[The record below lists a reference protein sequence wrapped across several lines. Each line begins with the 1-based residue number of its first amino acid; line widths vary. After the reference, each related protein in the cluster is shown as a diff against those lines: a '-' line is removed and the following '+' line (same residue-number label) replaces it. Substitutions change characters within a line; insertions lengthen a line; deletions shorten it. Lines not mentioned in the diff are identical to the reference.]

1 MGVYGLVNGQWQ
13 FFPNSFAAE
22 SAGATNVRKQPPGEG
37 TPKPGG
43 GPPNPKMYWDES
55 TSQWRFPQPD
65 GSTPGAMPS
74 IGVPPGS
81 PVLSP
86 FPPGDSGEIAPYP
99 PGQPY
104 PPISGPPGAIGPPVA
119 EPFPM
124 PGVPVQP
131 PAQAQPVVGQ
141 PVGEDFS
148 NYVRNYGD
156 LANAFKKY
164 QAGGGTGDINSWGR
178 LHYKKHG
185 QREGRKVPGGASTQ
199 PEPPQYSPPAQP
211 QPVVGGPVPRPA
223 PQPVKKPPTGVIPK
237 PTPIASAPP
246 PKKRYYGRPEERPDR
261 GNR

>member
-1 MGVYGLVNGQWQ
+1 MGVFGLVNGQWK
-13 FFPNSFAAE
+13 FFPNAAAAQA
-22 SAGATNVRKQPPGEG
+22 AGAVNVRKQPPGEG
-37 TPKPGG
+37 TPRPGA

-55 TSQWRFPQPD
+55 TGQWRFPQPD

-104 PPISGPPGAIGPPVA
+104 PPIDSPFVPRPPIGGPPEYA
-119 EPFPM
+119 
-124 PGVPVQP
+124 P

-141 PVGEDFS
+141 PGEDFS

-185 QREGRKVPGGASTQ
+185 QREGRKVPGGASAQ
-199 PEPPQYSPPAQP
+199 PSSPVLGQPQPPQYSPPAQA
-211 QPVVGGPVPRPA
+211 QPITGGPFPGPA
-223 PQPVKKPPTGVIPK
+223 PQPIKKPPTGFIQ
-237 PTPIASAPP
+237 TP
-246 PKKRYYGRPEERPDR
+246 PKVKKPPRVRQHAPEGGDR
-261 GNR
+261 